1 MDGGGGVA
9 VEEEG
14 GDVESMAMAVEVL
27 DCGEVAHV
35 WGVEG
40 AGVEEE
46 GVWFGA
52 GEGGGMWLE
61 GRWRRGSD
69 RWRLCL
75 QGRDGGVRLGGMA
88 IWWWERDLEGGLR
101 FVNLEFL

>member
-52 GEGGGMWLE
+52 GEGGGYVVGGEVEE
-61 GRWRRGSD
+61 G
-69 RWRLCL
+69 
-75 QGRDGGVRLGGMA
+75 
-88 IWWWERDLEGGLR
+88 E
-101 FVNLEFL
+101 